1 MKARMKTVLCGSA
14 TVFAFT
20 VLSSTVVFAAP
31 STDSNNI
38 EDSVWSYRAV
48 ADVDT
53 QVNIRANASTKSEIV
68 GYLPKGASADLI
80 EKGEKWSHII
90 SNGVEGYIKNDYLA
104 YGEDAEYLANV
115 YGTQGVKVNWDGVNL
130 FSSPDAAADILDSAD
145 NGSEYSLISEDGDW
159 YQVQMDDV
167 TVAYVPAEDAEEM
180 IITDRAVAISTADV
194 NVSDADANTDTTDS
208 VAQGYYDPNGWGW
221 NAAGYGTADTD
232 STYNDDS
239 YSADGA
245 YDDTSADSIYADNIY
260 NADSTY
266 TGDAYNTGDSYTD
279 DSYTDGTYAGETY
292 ESDST
297 YGTDGSYTDNSYSED
312 TTADAS
318 YDTADDTY
326 DSAASTGSEET
337 VTTADSSDL
346 NLLAAIIYCEAGN
359 QSREGKV
366 AVGAVVLNRVASASF
381 PNSISEVV
389 YQAGQFTPAY
399 SGALASALASG
410 VPSDCVEAAQAA
422 LNGENPVGGA
432 LYFNTGS
439 GTGVKIGAHQFY

>member
-245 YDDTSADSIYADNIY
+245 YDDTSADSIYADNSY